1 MKKPVDGAVTAGFFD
16 PRPLSDPGKHIHGAI
31 DIETDIGDPIYAPE
45 SGTCFAYLAV
55 RSKSGLYWPEMPTIH
70 GKPFHWC
77 NYFYDMY
84 GGIIILMAHDE
95 NPREINHTHIMTH
108 TYGNQIFNKSIF
120 KDFPKHWVEQKKD
133 NRFPILAMY
142 TDPVEVKKGDII
154 GFAGNAGYSTGS
166 HLHWETHH
174 GYKYEKHNNRCNPEK
189 LY

>member
-142 TDPVEVKKGDII
+142 TDLVEVKKGDII